1 MIAEPAS
8 NLLAPSEPPPVDC
21 VTFDNPGPV
30 LLLCEHAGRRVPA
43 ALNNLGLS
51 DEVLVSHRAWD
62 IGAEDVA
69 RGLSA
74 KLRAPLIL
82 QRYSRLVIDANRP
95 PGGTGSIPE
104 ISDRVEIPGNIGL
117 FASERDARIAQ
128 IFAPMEAAIDAAF
141 TPATR
146 ACFSIHSFTP
156 RMDGTDRPWHAG
168 FLTRASTAT
177 GEFLMDA
184 LLRRRPDLLLA
195 LNQPYQI
202 EDDTDWFIPRHAE
215 ARGLPHCLI
224 EIRNDL
230 IDNPN
235 GAAQWA
241 ELLASAIG
249 DFMES
254 LS

>member
-1 MIAEPAS
+1 
-8 NLLAPSEPPPVDC
+8 
-21 VTFDNPGPV
+21 
-30 LLLCEHAGRRVPA
+30 
-43 ALNNLGLS
+43 
-51 DEVLVSHRAWD
+51 
-62 IGAEDVA
+62 
-69 RGLSA
+69 
-74 KLRAPLIL
+74 
-82 QRYSRLVIDANRP
+82 
-95 PGGTGSIPE
+95 
-104 ISDRVEIPGNIGL
+104 
-117 FASERDARIAQ
+117 
-128 IFAPMEAAIDAAF
+128 
-141 TPATR
+141 
-146 ACFSIHSFTP
+146 
-156 RMDGTDRPWHAG
+156 
-168 FLTRASTAT
+168 
-177 GEFLMDA
+177 MDA